1 MITYPIS
8 GDGVPVK
15 AFEIENVY
23 IGLKQISE
31 LLKSVSGVS
40 DVRMRKLF
48 SGNSDIHI
56 EFKYL
61 DTDCVVW
68 EPYGDS
74 SRYWI
79 GPKDDKNTVI
89 DMKNIQSAFDSYQP
103 PIFKKLLGDLLTL
116 KFVSRTK

>member
-8 GDGVPVK
+8 GDGVPVR

-48 SGNSDIHI
+48 SGNSVIHI
-56 EFKYL
+56 EFSYL
-61 DTDCVVW
+61 DTDCIVW

-79 GPKDDKNTVI
+79 GPKDDKSSAV
-89 DMKNIQSAFDSYQP
+89 DMKNIQSAFDGYKT
-103 PIFKKLLGDLLTL
+103 PILKKLVGDLI
-116 KFVSRTK
+116 SRL